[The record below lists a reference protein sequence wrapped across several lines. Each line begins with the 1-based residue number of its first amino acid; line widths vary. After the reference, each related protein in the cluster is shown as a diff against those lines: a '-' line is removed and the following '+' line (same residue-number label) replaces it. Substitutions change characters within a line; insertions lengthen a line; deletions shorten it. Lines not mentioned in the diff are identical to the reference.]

1 MNITTRFLVKE
12 LKNGLL
18 LDPVNSWDDEYFS
31 EYGYESKE
39 EALKAILNSDCCSLN
54 LVILENVYVT
64 VD

>member
-18 LDPVNSWDDEYFS
+18 LDPVNSWD
-31 EYGYESKE
+31 
-39 EALKAILNSDCCSLN
+39 
-54 LVILENVYVT
+54 NVYVT

>member
-39 EALKAILNSDCCSLN
+39 EATS
-54 LVILENVYVT
+54 
-64 VD
+64 